1 MIDLDD
7 FDADELAYAQRR
19 MAGAR
24 LVAPQPL
31 AKAVPRPSSSPPVP
45 VPVPQAEESG
55 VFRLPV
61 LQLTR
66 EQLRSRRKRE
76 VRKQT
81 INVARLP
88 KRELERARDE
98 YPDDGSQAPETR
110 GDCVLGVRPCP
121 YVSCAHHLYLDVNRN
136 GSLTLNFPDLE
147 PDQMGESCS
156 LDIAEQ
162 GGVTLEDVGALMNL
176 TRERIRQIEIAGLET
191 LAPLLREQRE
201 DLER

>member
-24 LVAPQPL
+24 LVAPQPI
-31 AKAVPRPSSSPPVP
+31 AKAVPRAPSSSPAPP
-45 VPVPQAEESG
+45 IPAAEESG

-61 LQLTR
+61 LQPTR
-66 EQLRSRRKRE
+66 DQLRSRRKRE
-76 VRKQT
+76 VRKTT
-81 INVARLP
+81 INVERLP
-88 KRELERARDE
+88 KREIERGRAEYTDERD
-98 YPDDGSQAPETR
+98 DAPTTR

-162 GGVTLEDVGALMNL
+162 GGATLEDVGALMNL

-201 DLER
+201 DLDR